1 MGFIKVLLF
10 YGGTFLYIKLSV
22 KELFCILP
30 FFKQLIFI
38 SMTNIPLVDLSEFVT
53 GSPEQKASFVKQLGN
68 AYEEVGFV
76 AVKNHGIPD
85 DHIKYLYEYV
95 QNFFSLPLEKKLAYE
110 VPGLAGQ
117 RGYTSFGR
125 EHAKGSE
132 AADLKEFFQY
142 GQTVENEDPIK
153 EEYPDNVQVNEIEGF
168 NSTLFAAYR
177 YFEKSGSALLEAIA
191 LYLGLSEDYFKPHI
205 NNGNSILRCIHYPPI
220 TMEPKTSIRAEQH
233 EDINLITL
241 LVGASADGLQ
251 ILTKQ
256 NEWVGVTSLPE
267 QIVVNV
273 GDMLQ
278 RLTNN
283 KLRSTTHRVVNP
295 PREHWHT
302 SRFSMPFF
310 LHPRSEMSLAC
321 LESCIDEKH
330 PKSYPD
336 ATAGE
341 YLDERLREIGL
352 KK

>member
-1 MGFIKVLLF
+1 M
-10 YGGTFLYIKLSV
+10 
-22 KELFCILP
+22 
-30 FFKQLIFI
+30 
-38 SMTNIPLVDLSEFVT
+38 NIPVVDLADFLSGDENKKQDFV
-53 GSPEQKASFVKQLGN
+53 SKLGK

-76 AVKNHGIPD
+76 AVKNHGISD
-85 DHIKYLYEYV
+85 DLIADLYKYV
-95 QNFFSLPLEKKLAYE
+95 QQFFALPTETKSKYE
-110 VPGLAGQ
+110 IKELAGQ

-125 EHAKGSE
+125 EHAKGYE
-132 AADLKEFFQY
+132 APDLKEFFQH
-142 GQTVENEDPIK
+142 GQTVEDYDPIK
-153 EEYPDNVQVNEIEGF
+153 EEYPENVKVEEVPEF
-168 NSTLFAAYR
+168 TPTLNKAYR
-177 YFEKSGSALLEAIA
+177 NFEKSGTSLLQAIA
-191 LYLGLSEDYFKPHI
+191 LFLGLNEHYFDEYVH
-205 NNGNSILRCIHYPPI
+205 NGNSILRAIHYPPI
-220 TMEPKTSIRAEQH
+220 SSEPKSAIRAEQH

-283 KLRSTTHRVVNP
+283 RLRSTTHRVVNP
-295 PREHWHT
+295 PRELWGT
-302 SRFSMPFF
+302 SRFSIPFF
-310 LHPRSEMSLAC
+310 LHPKSSMSLAC
-321 LESCIDEKH
+321 LEACINENH
-330 PKSYPD
+330 PKEYED

>member
-1 MGFIKVLLF
+1 M
-10 YGGTFLYIKLSV
+10 
-22 KELFCILP
+22 
-30 FFKQLIFI
+30 
-38 SMTNIPLVDLSEFVT
+38 NIPVVDLSDFLSGDQNRKKNFV
-53 GSPEQKASFVKQLGN
+53 AALGK

-85 DHIKYLYEYV
+85 DLIADLYKYV
-95 QNFFSLPLEKKLAYE
+95 QQFFSLPSETKLKYEKKE
-110 VPGLAGQ
+110 LAGQ

-125 EHAKGSE
+125 EHAKGFD
-132 AADLKEFFQY
+132 APDLKEFFQY
-142 GQTVENEDPIK
+142 GQTVDANDPIK
-153 EEYPDNVQVNEIEGF
+153 KEYPDNVTVAEVPEF
-168 NSTLFAAYR
+168 NPTLFAAYR
-177 YFEKSGSALLEAIA
+177 NFEKSGKALLQAIA
-191 LYLGLSEDYFKPHI
+191 LYLDLDENYFDEFVDK
-205 NNGNSILRCIHYPPI
+205 GNSILRAIHYPPI
-220 TMEPKTSIRAEQH
+220 SSEPKSAIRAEQH

-295 PREHWHT
+295 PRELWGT
-302 SRFSMPFF
+302 SRYSIPFF
-310 LHPRSEMSLAC
+310 LHPKSSMSLAC
-321 LESCIDEKH
+321 LEGCINEDQQKAYE
-330 PKSYPD
+330 D

>member
-1 MGFIKVLLF
+1 MA
-10 YGGTFLYIKLSV
+10 
-22 KELFCILP
+22 
-30 FFKQLIFI
+30 
-38 SMTNIPLVDLSEFVT
+38 IPVVDLADFLSGDPKRKQAFV
-53 GSPEQKASFVKQLGN
+53 QQLGK
-68 AYEEVGFV
+68 AYEDVGFV

-85 DHIKYLYEYV
+85 ELIADLYKYV
-95 QNFFSLPLEKKLAYE
+95 QRFFSLPSDSKKRYE

-117 RGYTSFGR
+117 RGYTSFGK
-125 EHAKGSE
+125 EHAKGSD
-132 AADLKEFFQY
+132 APDLKEFFQY
-142 GQTVENEDPIK
+142 GQNVPDNDPLK
-153 EEYPDNVQVNEIEGF
+153 KEYPDNVQVEDIPEF
-168 NSTLFAAYR
+168 NPTFQKAYR
-177 YFEKSGSALLEAIA
+177 AFEKSGKALLQAIA
-191 LYLGLSEDYFKPHI
+191 LYLGLDENYFDDHI
-205 NNGNSILRCIHYPPI
+205 TKGNSILRAIHYPPI
-220 TMEPKTSIRAEQH
+220 TSEPKSAIRAEQH

-283 KLRSTTHRVVNP
+283 RLKSTTHRVVNP
-295 PREHWHT
+295 PREMWHT
-302 SRFSMPFF
+302 SRFSIPFF
-310 LHPRSEMSLAC
+310 LHPKGEMSLAC
-321 LESCIDEKH
+321 LESCIDDKH
-330 PKSYPD
+330 PKAYPD